1 MTFVIGL
8 TGSIGMGKSTTAK
21 IFAELGCATWEADEV
36 VHRLYR
42 KKGAAVEPISNV
54 FPSVI
59 VNGAVSRERLKS
71 ILLEE
76 PSAFSKLEKI
86 IHPLVASD
94 RALFIEKS
102 IADIVVLEIPLLF
115 ETGEDKNVD
124 AVVCVFSDE
133 ITQKQRVF
141 ARGTMTENQLLQILA
156 RQMPIDEKVKKS
168 DFVINTDNINSA
180 REQVSKTLKKIHD
193 RLKNARNRS

>member
-21 IFAELGCATWEADEV
+21 LFAEFGCATWEADEA

-42 KKGAAVEPISNV
+42 KKGAAVEPISNL
-54 FPSVI
+54 FPSAI
-59 VNGAVSRERLKS
+59 VNGAVSREKLKS
-71 ILLEE
+71 ILLQE

-94 RALFIEKS
+94 RASFIEKN

-115 ETGEDKNVD
+115 ETGEEKNVD
-124 AVVCVFSDE
+124 AVVCVVSDE

-141 ARGTMTENQLLQILA
+141 ARGTMTEDQLLQILA
-156 RQMPIDEKVKKS
+156 RQMPIDKKLKKS
-168 DFVINTDNINSA
+168 DFVINTDNINLA
-180 REQVSKTLKKIHD
+180 REQVSKTLKKIYN